1 MPVDFGIMFGV
12 IGCLLTIIGF
22 LIAYTI
28 AGNVI
33 KKEQE
38 KKKPLTS
45 VEQSLQDLNNV
56 KK

>member
-33 KKEQE
+33 IKEQE

-56 KK
+56 KR